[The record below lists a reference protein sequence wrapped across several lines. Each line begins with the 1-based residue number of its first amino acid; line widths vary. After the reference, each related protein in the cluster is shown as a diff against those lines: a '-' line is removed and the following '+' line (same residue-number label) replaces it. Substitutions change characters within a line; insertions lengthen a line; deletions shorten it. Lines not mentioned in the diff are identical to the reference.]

1 MGYMSELDIIIGNL
15 AEAFVKQH
23 GLKEDTVPLI
33 ARAMSAG
40 AGAAMSL
47 SVRLATMTPGA
58 CGPAGLAAGNSPGRG
73 KSARSAGGDDGN
85 RDIQRNHL

>member
-33 ARAMSAG
+33 AKAMSAG
-40 AGAAMSL
+40 ATAALSFISQTADDDAGSL
-47 SVRLATMTPGA
+47 RPCRTCGGQFTGPGEVCPA
-58 CGPAGLAAGNSPGRG
+58 CGG
-73 KSARSAGGDDGN
+73 K
-85 RDIQRNHL
+85 